1 MGILSEENNIIKDQ
15 GIRRY
20 VFYLLE
26 PWSSEKGFSLVL
38 DALITAVIIINIF
51 TLTLETVAGM
61 PSYVYD
67 VIKLID
73 YFSIA
78 FFTVEYFARIWVAV
92 ENKKIQA
99 YRFPRLM
106 FMITPFA
113 LIDLVAI
120 LPFYIMFFFNVNLKA
135 LLILRLFRLLKLVRY
150 FKALRLMVNVFRAK
164 SQELMIA
171 VFFTLSILLFIS
183 FLMHYVEGPHQPDVF
198 GSVPETLWW
207 GIITLTTVG
216 YGDVVPVTALGKF
229 FGGCIAILGIGIFA
243 LPAGIL
249 ASGFSDELER
259 MTSTDTEDKDSDL
272 VCPHCGEN
280 ISVEHI
286 HQND

>member
-1 MGILSEENNIIKDQ
+1 MGVKEENNIIKKE
-15 GIRRY
+15 GLRRY
-20 VFYLLE
+20 MFYLLE
-26 PWSSEKGFSLVL
+26 PWSSDKGFSLVL
-38 DALITAVIIINIF
+38 DGIITAVIIINIF
-51 TLTLETVAGM
+51 TLTLETVSGM

-67 VIKLID
+67 IFKFID

-78 FFTVEYFARIWVAV
+78 FFTVEYFARIWVSV
-92 ENKKIQA
+92 ESKTLQS

-113 LIDLVAI
+113 IIDLVAI

-171 VFFTLSILLFIS
+171 VFFTLSILLFVS
-183 FLMHYVEGPHQPDVF
+183 FLMFYVEGPHQPDEF

-249 ASGFSDELER
+249 ASGFSDELEK
-259 MTSTDTEDKDSDL
+259 MTSNAPDEKDCAV
-272 VCPHCGEN
+272 VCPHCGGN
-280 ISVEHI
+280 ISEKHI
-286 HQND
+286 HDND

>member
-164 SQELMIA
+164 SQE
-171 VFFTLSILLFIS
+171 
-183 FLMHYVEGPHQPDVF
+183 
-198 GSVPETLWW
+198 
-207 GIITLTTVG
+207 
-216 YGDVVPVTALGKF
+216 
-229 FGGCIAILGIGIFA
+229 
-243 LPAGIL
+243 
-249 ASGFSDELER
+249 
-259 MTSTDTEDKDSDL
+259 
-272 VCPHCGEN
+272 
-280 ISVEHI
+280 
-286 HQND
+286 

>member
-1 MGILSEENNIIKDQ
+1 MENREKLTL
-15 GIRRY
+15 RRKI
-20 VFYLLE
+20 FKHLE
-26 PWSSEKGFSLVL
+26 PWSSEDKTSLFVDGL
-38 DALITAVIIINIF
+38 VTAVILINVAALTVE
-51 TLTLETVAGM
+51 TLPDLPEF
-61 PSYVYD
+61 SYTYLWYVE
-67 VIKLID
+67 I
-73 YFSIA
+73 FSIV
-78 FFTVEYFARIWVAV
+78 FFTVEYILRIWVAP
-92 ENKKIQA
+92 ENKSFSGFL
-99 YRFPRLM
+99 YPRLRYL
-106 FMITPFA
+106 ITPFA
-113 LIDLVAI
+113 IIDLLAI
-120 LPFYIMFFFNVNLKA
+120 LPFYIMVVFSVNVKV

-249 ASGFSDELER
+249 ASGFSDELEK
-259 MTSTDTEDKDSDL
+259 MTSSEEEEEKEQML
-272 VCPHCGEN
+272 HCPHCGKSITE
-280 ISVEHI
+280 EHI